1 MDHHH
6 HHHQACEDQ
15 VKHNMKAEANELHIL
30 TRQTSGSKGG
40 SCLCSPTTHAGSFR
54 CRMHRSPSMN
64 RTKSQIDSAALQ
76 DSLAVSKPV
85 NSDTSV
91 EAQ

>member
-6 HHHQACEDQ
+6 QASEDQ
-15 VKHNMKAEANELHIL
+15 VRQNLRVDAPDQPPML
-30 TRQTSGSKGG
+30 TRQTSASRGG

-54 CRMHRSPSMN
+54 CRLHRSPSLN

-76 DSLAVSKPV
+76 ASLASKPV
-85 NSDTSV
+85 NSSTSV